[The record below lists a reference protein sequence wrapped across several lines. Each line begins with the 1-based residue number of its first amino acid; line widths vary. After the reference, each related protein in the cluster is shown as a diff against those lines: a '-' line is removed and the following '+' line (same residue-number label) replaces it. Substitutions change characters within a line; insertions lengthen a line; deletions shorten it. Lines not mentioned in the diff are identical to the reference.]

1 MPEVIILI
9 NDQDFKSE
17 PPPPPPVPNGTKT
30 DANES
35 TVGVK

>member
-9 NDQDFKSE
+9 DDQDFKSE

-35 TVGVK
+35 TVGAK

>member
-9 NDQDFKSE
+9 DDQDFKTD
-17 PPPPPPVPNGTKT
+17 PPPPPPKDGEVT